1 MELITD
7 YISPAELTGFARAE
21 LDQFHTD
28 EDRNFLLRW
37 FPVEQID
44 DVEYTF
50 ALGGDLESNVLSY
63 RSYDAES
70 PLGSR
75 PGQKAVKGT
84 IPPISEKIPLGEYE
98 NLRRRTS
105 ANAEIRNVTLRDAG
119 RQARGIARRL
129 ELARGQMLIEGKIT
143 INENG
148 LVTEIEFD
156 RDPTHTD
163 TAGTLWSTSN
173 SADPIKDLS
182 DWRDNVEA
190 KGFSVGT
197 ILGSREVVNAARRCK
212 KVIDAIKGSAVSVT
226 QVTLDELN
234 SLLISEGLPP
244 FTVHNGTVGGTRTI
258 GSTNIVMLPSEEVG
272 RTLFGTTAEA
282 LESAY
287 EVNLDNGEGP
297 GIVSGQYKSP
307 DPVKLWTKTAG
318 IAVPLFAEPNAT
330 LSGKVL

>member
-21 LDQFHTD
+21 LDQFHAD

-37 FPVEQID
+37 FPTEFID
-44 DVEYTF
+44 DVDYTF
-50 ALGGDLESNVLSY
+50 ALGGELESNVASY

-70 PLGSR
+70 PLGAR
-75 PGQKAVKGT
+75 PGKGSVKGT

-105 ANAEIRNVTLRDAG
+105 ADAEIRNVTLRDAA

-129 ELARGQMLIEGKIT
+129 ELARGQALVEGKIT

-163 TAGTLWSTSN
+163 TASTPWSTS
-173 SADPIKDLS
+173 STADPIKDLS
-182 DWRDNVEA
+182 DWRDLIEA

-197 ILGSREVVNAARRCK
+197 ILASREVVNAARRCDA
-212 KVIDAIKGSAVSVT
+212 VIEAIKGAAVQVT

-244 FTVHNGTVGGTRTI
+244 FTVYNGTVGGTRTI
-258 GSTNIVMLPSEEVG
+258 GSENIVMLPSEEVG
-272 RTLFGTTAEA
+272 RTVFGTTAEA

-287 EVNLDNGEGP
+287 EINLDNGEGP

-330 LSGKVL
+330 LAGTVL